1 MFSKRST
8 DEIAAAARRLRVEPV
23 ALLAVATVESGGI
36 AYVSI
41 DGRKEPL
48 IRFEGHYFDRRLTG
62 EKQKL
67 AREAGLADPTPGVV
81 ANPVSQAA
89 RWAML
94 TRAIAIDRKAAY
106 ESTSWGI
113 GQVMG
118 AHWAWLGYPSAAA
131 LVEEARSGVGGQARL
146 MARYI
151 GKAGLAEALRA
162 HDWAAFARVY
172 NGPAYARNAY
182 DARLRRAY
190 LALKSPAAP
199 ARPVVVPILRR
210 GSRGAAVRRLQQALA
225 DLGYRLAVDGAFGP
239 ETQAVVSLFQRDH
252 GLKID
257 GIVGMETRE
266 ALRQASDGALSPLDR
281 LWVWMVGWLRRL
293 LGRFD

>member
-1 MFSKRST
+1 VFSKQSAN
-8 DEIAAAARRLRVEPV
+8 EIAAVARRLRVEPA

-36 AYVSI
+36 AFASI
-41 DGRKEPL
+41 NGRKEPL

-67 AREAGLADPTPGVV
+67 ARDAGLADPTPGVV
-81 ANPVSQAA
+81 ANPASQAA

-94 TRAIAIDRKAAY
+94 TRAAAIDRKAAH

-118 AHWAWLGYPSAAA
+118 AHWAWLGYTSVAA
-131 LVEEARSGVGGQARL
+131 LVEEARGGVAGQARL

-162 HDWAAFARVY
+162 HDWVAFARGY
-172 NGPAYARNAY
+172 NGPAYARNRY
-182 DARLRRAY
+182 DARLRKTY
-190 LALKSPAAP
+190 LDLKKPAVAEHP
-199 ARPVVVPILRR
+199 AVPVLRR
-210 GSRGAAVRRLQQALA
+210 GSRGMAVRRLQRALA
-225 DLGYRLAVDGAFGP
+225 DLGYTLAVDGDFGP
-239 ETQAVVSLFQRDH
+239 ETQAVVTLFQRDH

-257 GIVGMETRE
+257 GVAGTETQE
-266 ALRQASDGALSPLDR
+266 ALRQTSRGASSALD
-281 LWVWMVGWLRRL
+281 LWTWMVRWLRRL
-293 LGRFD
+293 LNCAD